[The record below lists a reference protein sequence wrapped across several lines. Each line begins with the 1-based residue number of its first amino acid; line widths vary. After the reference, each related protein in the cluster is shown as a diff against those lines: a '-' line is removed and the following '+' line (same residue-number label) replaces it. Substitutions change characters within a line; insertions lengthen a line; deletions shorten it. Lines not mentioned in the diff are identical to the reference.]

1 MRVRSSIG
9 LFMTVVLLVGFFI
22 LSFGCIK
29 TPSLVGP
36 TPDCEPEPEKNK
48 VAVVIAEDGIY
59 DTSVISSQVLEYYEA
74 VKKDLDIDNAGLEKF
89 DGTTINELD
98 KFIDELYLEENVA
111 YVVLIG
117 DDLPVADVSKDDLS
131 NLAAIYEKLQCV
143 NRERCFNACNDLAVS
158 YILPPVLYSNNEK
171 VDFVLA
177 VLETYTS
184 YHDDFATIS
193 SNYQKSALFIKM
205 KYPPDIEEP
214 PERIDYDLPTTTVYN
229 SEQEKVRG
237 ELKQKHIVL
246 KYGCVHGSPTSVGL
260 GISRYGVQ
268 TTLEEYASFAKENGT
283 PALFVES
290 GSCGAIIFREGN
302 LRYCCWPQ
310 IFMESG
316 VWVYYILSGGGDQVA
331 KMEKAFSNEETIGL
345 AIRKNI
351 VGQNL
356 IFGDILAHIK

>member
-1 MRVRSSIG
+1 MVRLSIG
-9 LFMTVVLLVGFFI
+9 LFMTVVLLIGVVL
-22 LSFGCIK
+22 LSGCIK
-29 TPSLVGP
+29 TPSLLGP

-74 VKKDLDIDNAGLEKF
+74 VKKDLDIENAGLEKF

-98 KFIDELYLEENVA
+98 KFIDGLYLEENVA

-117 DDLPVADVSKDDLS
+117 DDLPVADVSEDDLS
-131 NLAAIYEKLQCV
+131 NLAAIYEKLECV

-158 YILPPVLYSNNEK
+158 YILPPVLYPNNEK
-171 VDFVLA
+171 VNFVLA
-177 VLETYTS
+177 VLETYTG

-193 SNYQKSALFIKM
+193 SDYQESALFIANKELVE
-205 KYPPDIEEP
+205 IEAP
-214 PERIDYDLPTTTVYN
+214 SERIFYDLPATTVYN
-229 SEQEKVRG
+229 TDQDKVRS
-237 ELKQKHIVL
+237 ELKKKHILL

-260 GISRYGVQ
+260 GISQYGVQ
-268 TTLEEYASFAKENGT
+268 TTLEEYTSFAIEWGT
-283 PALFVES
+283 PALFVHS
-290 GSCGAIIFREGN
+290 CSCGGIIFKMEDS
-302 LRYCCWPQ
+302 RYCCWAQ

-316 VWVYYILSGGGDQVA
+316 VWAYYSLSGGGDQTA
-331 KMEKAFSNEETIGL
+331 RMEKAFSNEETIGL

-351 VGQNL
+351 VAQNL